1 MIPKMRRSE
10 ACLHAK
16 VGAMAFGQKLQMP
29 SKAGHLAGELHSE
42 VRHEYVAGS
51 LYAMVGGTA
60 RRNLISLALAARLR
74 AYLVG
79 MNCRTFM
86 SAMKLCSGSAFYYP
100 DVLVA

>member
-1 MIPKMRRSE
+1 
-10 ACLHAK
+10 
-16 VGAMAFGQKLQMP
+16 MAFGQKLQMR